1 MKKSFSQIHQFKISL
16 LGIRPQIWR
25 RIEVPDTYTFWDLH
39 VAIQDSMGWLDY
51 HLHEFEI
58 PNPETRQPDCIGIPD
73 DEWDDDREVLAGWRT
88 PIDSYF
94 SLKNSLAL
102 YKYDF
107 GDGWEHEVRLEGIAA
122 REPKRKYPRCL
133 EGARACPPEDVGGVS
148 GYRDFLK
155 AIKNPRH
162 PEHLEL
168 LEWSGGGSF
177 DPERFSAARIRF
189 GNPKTRLR
197 NL

>member
-122 REPKRKYPRCL
+122 REPKS
-133 EGARACPPEDVGGVS
+133 ESIHAAWRALGPV
-148 GYRDFLK
+148 L
-155 AIKNPRH
+155 
-162 PEHLEL
+162 
-168 LEWSGGGSF
+168 
-177 DPERFSAARIRF
+177 
-189 GNPKTRLR
+189 PKTWAASLAIGTFSRPSKTRGTQNISSCWNGPEEDPLIPSVSALQGYGSAIR
-197 NL
+197 KLD

>member
-1 MKKSFSQIHQFKISL
+1 MKKPFLNVYQFKIAL

-25 RIEVPDTYTFWDLH
+25 RIVVPETYTFWDLH

-58 PNPETRQPDCIGIPD
+58 PNPKTRGPDIIGIPD
-73 DEWDDDREVLAGWRT
+73 GEWDDDREVLAGWHT
-88 PIDSYF
+88 PIGSYF
-94 SLKNSLAL
+94 NVKNRIAL

-107 GDGWEHEVRLEGIAA
+107 GDGWEHEVRLEGILA
-122 REPKRKYPRCL
+122 REMNRKYPRCL
-133 EGARACPPEDVGGVS
+133 DGARACPPEDVGGVS

-155 AIKNPRH
+155 AIRNPRH
-162 PEHLEL
+162 PEHFEL
-168 LEWSGGGSF
+168 LEWAGGRF
-177 DPERFSAARIRF
+177 DPERFVPERVRF
-189 GNPKTRLR
+189 ANPKTRLR